1 MFVRERETEKWWS
14 PTFSQQ
20 FESQKNLLRFPNCA
34 EFLRP
39 VKSDKCKQM
48 SQENILRRMEKGK
61 RWKALLYHGQLRLS
75 TCFLYVK
82 CEQIPFKWN
91 AKKAW
96 WLKSNQNTAFRSW
109 NFQSDNYNIM

>member
-39 VKSDKCKQM
+39 VKSDKCKQK
-48 SQENILRRMEKGK
+48 SQENILRKRKKMESAAVS
-61 RWKALLYHGQLRLS
+61 WSAS
-75 TCFLYVK
+75 TQHMFPIC
-82 CEQIPFKWN
+82 Q
-91 AKKAW
+91 
-96 WLKSNQNTAFRSW
+96 
-109 NFQSDNYNIM
+109 M